1 MYARTHHIYILTK
14 RLLGRRRRDT
24 EAFVRADLAPF
35 QHVQYLLGRPC
46 HLVLVC
52 VWVCVGMW
60 VGADDAWTLSM
71 CFDVCFDAQRR
82 VPWVLRFR
90 V

>member
-1 MYARTHHIYILTK
+1 MSEWGKVGGWEGCVVGWVRWGMVE
-14 RLLGRRRRDT
+14 LG
-24 EAFVRADLAPF
+24 
-35 QHVQYLLGRPC
+35 
-46 HLVLVC
+46 
-52 VWVCVGMW
+52 VGMW